1 MKFDPNKA
9 FPYPVLRPY
18 SDDYPQVDFQTTV
31 DLTVGSDKISAQI
44 ECAISADAI
53 VDQVKKGYAEY
64 VWVVSCRD
72 TYFRTVI
79 KTAKSQVTSEFP
91 PGSLRGEVQIDPYV
105 VVTRPIPNYTSS
117 DLNPEFGKGPF
128 AFCTGDILA
137 QDEPQVFFIDRDLFR
152 PLTSVFELV
161 KRDGLS
167 DGEWLIDFEQ
177 DHVQIQLGAKM
188 KEAID
193 DARNSTS
200 NRLIL
205 LNSIYFSAVTQSIQ
219 KLLQDESEYDEY
231 RWAKI
236 IRQQAINSGLDLS
249 AHDAYV
255 SANRLMKYPL
265 NMLNIHVFQGG
276 IE

>member
-31 DLTVGSDKISAQI
+31 DLTVGTDNIAAQI
-44 ECAISADAI
+44 ECAISAEAI
-53 VDQVKKGYAEY
+53 VDQIEEGNAEY

-79 KTAKSQVTSEFP
+79 KTAQSQVAAEFP

-105 VVTRPIPNYTSS
+105 VVTRPIPDYTSS
-117 DLNPEFGKGPF
+117 DLNPEFGKDPF
-128 AFCTGDILA
+128 AFSPGDILA

-177 DHVQIQLGAKM
+177 DHVQIQLSASM

-193 DARNSTS
+193 DARNSPA

-205 LNSIYFSAVTQSIQ
+205 LNSLYFSAVTEAVQ
-219 KLLQDESEYDEY
+219 KLLQDEGEYDTY
-231 RWAKI
+231 RWAQI
-236 IRQQAINSGLDLS
+236 IRQQAVNNGLDLS

-265 NMLNIHVFQGG
+265 NVLNVRVFQGKT
-276 IE
+276 E

>member
-18 SDDYPQVDFQTTV
+18 SDDYLHVDFQTTA
-31 DLTVGSDKISAQI
+31 DLAVGSDKIKAHI
-44 ECAISADAI
+44 EYAISAEAI
-53 VDQVKKGYAEY
+53 VDQVKEANAEY
-64 VWVVSCRD
+64 VAVISCRD

-79 KTAKSQVTSEFP
+79 KTAQSQVDSEFP

-105 VVTRPIPNYTSS
+105 VVTRPIMNYTSS
-117 DLNPEFGKGPF
+117 DLNPEFGEGPLVF
-128 AFCTGDILA
+128 SPGDILA
-137 QDEPQVFFIDRDLFR
+137 QDEPQVFFIDRDLFK
-152 PLTSVFELV
+152 PVTSVFELV

-177 DHVQIQLGAKM
+177 DHVQIQLSAKM

-193 DARNSTS
+193 DARNSTA

-205 LNSIYFSAVTQSIQ
+205 LNSIYFSAVSQSIQ
-219 KLLQDESEYDEY
+219 KLLQGEGEYDGC
-231 RWAKI
+231 RWAAI
-236 IRQQAINSGLDLS
+236 IRQQASNSGLDLS

-255 SANRLMKYPL
+255 SATRLMKYPL
-265 NMLNIHVFQGG
+265 NALNAHVFQSGR
-276 IE
+276 E